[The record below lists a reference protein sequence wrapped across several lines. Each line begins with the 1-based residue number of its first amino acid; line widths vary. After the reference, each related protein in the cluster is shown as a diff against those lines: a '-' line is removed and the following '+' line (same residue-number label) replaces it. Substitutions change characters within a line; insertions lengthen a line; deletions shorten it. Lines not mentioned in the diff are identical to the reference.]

1 MATIREEKPVG
12 RDIRKD
18 KKKVLTK
25 EGYKKVDREK
35 KLDGDAEAGVDSQKE
50 QLNDMPNDPNEKM
63 NSKKTGA
70 K

>member
-35 KLDGDAEAGVDSQKE
+35 NLMEMQRQE
-50 QLNDMPNDPNEKM
+50 LIL
-63 NSKKTGA
+63 KKSN
-70 K
+70 